1 MKTYSCS
8 IKTPNGLQP
17 IRLILGE
24 AELRAEDLF
33 GNHIPVFV
41 GTSSVLRFG
50 KGAPIAEKVNGIW
63 MLAPGAPG
71 DSSS

>member
-24 AELRAEDLF
+24 PELRAEDLF
-33 GNHIPVFV
+33 GNHIPVYV
-41 GTSSVLRFG
+41 GNGTNLRFG
-50 KGAPIAEKVNGIW
+50 KQVVAEKVNGIW